1 MFPGVLSLL
10 RPNEGRRQRTSYAG
24 LSTFLTTSAT
34 PAQGSVPIGIELR
47 RLLDALT
54 QSGRELQGVADSTLA
69 GHLKGVLDG
78 TAALSCRIA
87 VVGQVKAGK
96 SSFINALIQ
105 RTGLLPTHVNPWT
118 AVATR
123 LHFGT
128 PGKPVSGSDFT
139 FFTADEWDALGRKPS
154 GVTGDALED
163 GFAEMKQRAEL
174 RLGEQFHHL
183 LGKAHFYQSVQPG
196 ILQNYLCA
204 GPPVEEVSRHVKP
217 GRYADITKT
226 ANVYFPLP
234 PLAVPAVLIDTPG
247 TNDPTHLR
255 HRITREIIEGADVYI
270 VVITARQ
277 ALASSDLGL
286 LELLREL
293 EKQRIIIFI
302 NRIDELNERAVD
314 ADLLV
319 RHVKAQ
325 LDGVFPKDSIPVITG
340 SAKWAG
346 LATVDDV
353 EQLRGEAQ
361 APAMQAVAARAG
373 LTLPPPEEHGSD
385 LPALQECFRSTSG
398 LNSVARLLSLFMLSG
413 FVSNHAKGVARVL
426 LSIAEISKAN
436 ACRQFKTTARALRDL
451 HGNPAL
457 SRSAAESANALAVE
471 INTLLEAAGSNQVPN
486 EELARAVSQGIGR
499 LRAAVET
506 DIASFAQRGA
516 PASEDLKAPGAISDI
531 WTFDIQPTVTEAES
545 PAVTAERSSWLSSVK
560 HATFG
565 FLRKARADT
574 SASQHVEREPSSARA
589 LSLTVPIMPAKDI
602 SMTSGGSWWGDGAA
616 GKTMGSTPTPMPGQA
631 APQGA
636 MSPGGNP
643 PAPDAPTLAEMAEE
657 VAKMGVTAIAPL
669 PRLASRLHALQ
680 LSESRSVGAEKEF
693 LANFLANHET
703 AIHQAC
709 RALIAYEKVTL
720 QVKGVFTPQAAGT

>member
-24 LSTFLTTSAT
+24 LSAFLTTSAT
-34 PAQGSVPIGIELR
+34 PAQGSAPIGIELR

-54 QSGRELQGVADSTLA
+54 QSGRELQGVADATLA

-105 RTGLLPTHVNPWT
+105 RADLLPTHVNPWT

-128 PGKPVSGSDFT
+128 PGRPVSGSDFT

-154 GVTGDALED
+154 AGTGDALED

-204 GPPVEEVSRHVKP
+204 GPPVEEISRNVKP

-234 PLAVPAVLIDTPG
+234 PMAVPAVLIDTPG

-277 ALASSDLGL
+277 ALAGSDLSL

-314 ADLLV
+314 ADVLV

-325 LDGVFPKDSIPVITG
+325 VENVFPKDSIPIITG

-346 LATVDDV
+346 LATLDDV
-353 EQLRGEAQ
+353 EQLRREAQ
-361 APAMQAVAARAG
+361 APALRAVAAQAG
-373 LTLPPPEEHGSD
+373 VTLPSPDAHGSD
-385 LPALQECFRSTSG
+385 LPALQDCFRSTSG
-398 LNSVARLLSLFMLSG
+398 LNSVGRLLSLFMLSG
-413 FVSNHAKGVARVL
+413 FVSNHARGVARVL
-426 LSIAEISKAN
+426 LSIAEISKVN
-436 ACRQFKTTARALRDL
+436 ACRQLKAMARALRDL

-457 SRSAAESANALAVE
+457 SRSAAETANALAVE
-471 INTLLEAAGSNQVPN
+471 INTLLETVGSGNQAPN
-486 EELARAVSQGIGR
+486 EELAHAVAQGIAR
-499 LRAAVET
+499 LQAAVAA

-516 PASEDLKAPGAISDI
+516 RAPEEVNAPAAASDI
-531 WTFDIQPTVTEAES
+531 WTFDIQPTVTEEEG
-545 PAVTAERSSWLSSVK
+545 PTVTAGRSSWLSSVK

-565 FLRKARADT
+565 FLRKTRVDS
-574 SASQHVEREPSSARA
+574 SAPQHVERQPSSTRT

-602 SMTSGGSWWGDGAA
+602 AMTSGGAWWADGAA
-616 GKTMGSTPTPMPGQA
+616 GKTIGSEPGQA

-636 MSPGGNP
+636 VPPVGNSS
-643 PAPDAPTLAEMAEE
+643 ASEARTLAEMAEE

-680 LSESRSVGAEKEF
+680 LSESRSVGAEKELLAKF
-693 LANFLANHET
+693 LADYET
-703 AIHQAC
+703 AIYRAC

-720 QVKGVFTPQAAGT
+720 HVKGVFTPQTAGT